1 MSMWY
6 EGHSYFL
13 LSYQWYD
20 FESYRFGCEEHTIA
34 EYVHEM
40 YEMRTINS
48 DYIIIRVAA
57 AIFLFANGLTERFF
71 ELFST
76 QDATKEAEQV

>member
-1 MSMWY
+1 
-6 EGHSYFL
+6 
-13 LSYQWYD
+13 
-20 FESYRFGCEEHTIA
+20 
-34 EYVHEM
+34 M

-57 AIFLFANGLTERFF
+57 AIILFANGLTERFF